1 MKAFVSLVVVLGLA
15 AAGFYY
21 YRADVGAAPPQ
32 LVYAQVSRGSVVATV
47 DATGTLQTVDTVE
60 VGTQVSG
67 TISSL
72 GVDFNDT
79 VKRGQVVAELDQANF
94 LTQIQQSEAQVVRL
108 KAEHERSRVQLLD
121 AETKLKRS
129 KALFD
134 RQLVAATEVEAG
146 EVATEMAKANLRAA
160 EAQLSQADASLAQ
173 AKVNLSYTV
182 IRSPVDGIVLNRNV
196 DVGQT
201 VSAGLQAPTLFVIA
215 RSLDSL
221 ELAASV
227 SESDVGRVQSG
238 QPVTFT
244 VDAYPQATFTGKVRQ
259 VRLQPTVQQ
268 NVVSYTTIIDV
279 PNEGGRLKPGM
290 TATLNIEVAR
300 VDDALKVP
308 ASAIRFRPS
317 EEVLMAFNGSAEM
330 PDMGGDQGR
339 RGNGSPSGPPGGNE
353 SPRAAIGGNESP
365 RGSGRDRL
373 AQRGGEG
380 DGGDAPGRGG
390 RGFGGGGFGGGGRGG
405 GFGGQGGGGFAGRGG
420 QGAGGR
426 GFAGRGG
433 ADGRPRVAD
442 SPNQIMP
449 ATVWQLS
456 EGKLRP
462 VRVRAGLSDGTS
474 VAILGGPLTEGAQ
487 IITSVIVPQTA
498 ATPPSSGSPLVPNM
512 GRGGRGGGG
521 RGPGGGGGGPR

>member
-1 MKAFVSLVVVLGLA
+1 MKAFLSLVVVLLLA

-32 LVYAQVSRGSVVATV
+32 LVYAQVARGSVVATV

-79 VKRGQVVAELDQANF
+79 VTRGQVVATLDQANF
-94 LTQIQQSEAQVVRL
+94 LTQIQQSEAQVIRL
-108 KAEHERSRVQLLD
+108 RAEHERSRVQLLD

-129 KALFD
+129 RALFD

-146 EVATEMAKANLRAA
+146 EVATEMAKANLRAS
-160 EAQLSQADASLAQ
+160 EAQLTQADASLAQ
-173 AKVNLSYTV
+173 AKVNLSYT
-182 IRSPVDGIVLNRNV
+182 IIKSPVDGIVLNRNV

-227 SESDVGRVQSG
+227 SESDVGRVQAG
-238 QPVTFT
+238 QPVTFS

-279 PNEGGRLKPGM
+279 PNEGARLKPGM

-317 EEVLMAFNGSAEM
+317 EEVLMAFNGTTDM
-330 PDMGGDQGR
+330 PDAGGDR
-339 RGNGSPSGPPGGNE
+339 RGNESAVAPRLGGNE
-353 SPRAAIGGNESP
+353 GPRTPAGGNETP
-365 RGSGRDRL
+365 RE
-373 AQRGGEG
+373 ARGGRGVGEG
-380 DGGDAPGRGG
+380 FGGRGG
-390 RGFGGGGFGGGGRGG
+390 RGFGGGGG
-405 GFGGQGGGGFAGRGG
+405 GRGG
-420 QGAGGR
+420 QGVSGRSATFGGR
-426 GFAGRGG
+426 GGE
-433 ADGRPRVAD
+433 GRPRFAD
-442 SPNQIMP
+442 GANPVMP

-498 ATPPSSGSPLVPNM
+498 ATPPASGSPLVPNM
-512 GRGGRGGGG
+512 GRGGRGGRGG
-521 RGPGGGGGGPR
+521 GPGGPR